1 MARLSVWMRLAF
13 KNGGIPRRYWGRFF
27 KILLVSTLTLP
38 LRIAESLVFSRRVN
52 KVDVSNPPI
61 FVLGFARSGT
71 THLHNLLAQDPN
83 LGYLSTFQGIAQNFF
98 LLGRKRL
105 KRIMEQGMSDQTRP
119 MDNVKVTLDAPQEEE
134 VALGNAT
141 HMSVIHHLTFPGLA
155 EPLMQEYMLMGDGS
169 ELGDRRLRKWERVYM
184 NIVRK
189 ATIDCNGKRLV
200 LKTPANT
207 GRIPALVRMFPGA
220 KFVNIVR
227 NPYVV
232 YRSLL
237 HMYRKVLPLY
247 GLDDRP
253 WNEIEE
259 FAIKSFRI
267 VMKKYLED
275 YSSIPG
281 ENLVEIKFEDLEKDP
296 IRELESL
303 YSKLDL
309 PDWEPARESIERYL
323 DGVANYKKNKFSL
336 EQDLIDKVGEHMQF
350 ALKRWGYSLPS

>member
-1 MARLSVWMRLAF
+1 
-13 KNGGIPRRYWGRFF
+13 
-27 KILLVSTLTLP
+27 
-38 LRIAESLVFSRRVN
+38 
-52 KVDVSNPPI
+52 
-61 FVLGFARSGT
+61 
-71 THLHNLLAQDPN
+71 
-83 LGYLSTFQGIAQNFF
+83 
-98 LLGRKRL
+98 
-105 KRIMEQGMSDQTRP
+105 MEQGMSDQTRP

-155 EPLMQEYMLMGDGS
+155 EPLMQDYMLMGDGS

-207 GRIPALVRMFPGA
+207 GRIPALVRMFPDA
-220 KFVNIVR
+220 KFVHIVR

-253 WNEIEE
+253 WAEIEE

-275 YSSIPG
+275 YSSIPS

-296 IRELESL
+296 IGELESL
-303 YSKLDL
+303 YSTLDL
-309 PDWEPARESIERYL
+309 PDWEHCKREHRRVLGWSGEL
-323 DGVANYKKNKFSL
+323 QE
-336 EQDLIDKVGEHMQF
+336 EQVQ
-350 ALKRWGYSLPS
+350 P